1 MTNPTGEQVTAA
13 IGALRKDAAKWIDM
27 ADQMDAAAQ
36 AAAGLGLSARHFTG
50 LGHLMGLDT
59 LYTEVQDTI
68 VTLLRQG
75 SANFDAVAAALKM
88 AADGYEQDE
97 VAAVHRMRNIY

>member
-27 ADQMDAAAQ
+27 ADQMDAAA
-36 AAAGLGLSARHFTG
+36 
-50 LGHLMGLDT
+50 
-59 LYTEVQDTI
+59 
-68 VTLLRQG
+68 
-75 SANFDAVAAALKM
+75 LKM